1 MALIRALAEDD
12 LEAYVALRRRSLD
25 EAPLAFA
32 ASPESD
38 FAASAD
44 ALREQLRRAPDWML
58 FGAFAPGLAGAAGV
72 LRPSH
77 PKAAHK
83 MQIWGMYVLPEHR
96 RRGIAAELLGA
107 IVRHARSVEG
117 VEWVG
122 LGVTDAAA
130 GAKRVY
136 ARAGFVTWGREE
148 DALRHGGRS
157 VAEEYM
163 ALRLRD

>member
-1 MALIRALAEDD
+1 LDVIRALAEDD
-12 LEAYVALRRRSLD
+12 LEAYVALRRRSLE

-38 FAASAD
+38 LAASPN
-44 ALREQLRRAPDWML
+44 ALREQLRRAPEWML
-58 FGAFAPGLAGAAGV
+58 FGAFAPGLVGAAGV
-72 LRPSH
+72 LRPRH
-77 PKAAHK
+77 VKAAHK
-83 MQIWGMYVLPEHR
+83 MHVWGMYVLPEHR
-96 RRGIAAELLGA
+96 GRGIAAELVAA

-122 LGVTDAAA
+122 LGVTDAAGDA
-130 GAKRVY
+130 RRVY

-157 VAEEYM
+157 VAEEHM
-163 ALRLRD
+163 ALRL